1 MEGEITTLEQ
11 FASAMTSRD
20 DSDDDQSHDDDS
32 STQDAD
38 NDQTADAESQN
49 DDQSSDQT
57 DDEDQTGTEEDD
69 QAKEQSAD
77 DAVISWETASG
88 EKFEV
93 PVAELKQG
101 YMRSQDY
108 THKTQQLASD
118 RENAQKH
125 IEQQLGHIQAYA
137 KDHGEL
143 YSTHQQIQQLESAIG
158 QINQEM
164 DPVAYST
171 AVSNLM
177 LLRQHAGQVA
187 GRIQQYAAH
196 KAHESQEAVKT
207 AQKKAIEELSGPNGI
222 PGFGKELVQKWNETG
237 RDYGFSDEELAAT
250 TDPRLLRVL
259 NDAMRFRELQA
270 KKPAAVGKVKTA
282 PQKPAKQTA
291 SAPAS
296 NYERDTKAFSA
307 NPSVENFARLLA
319 QKQKG

>member
-11 FASAMTSRD
+11 FASAMAGADESGQD
-20 DSDDDQSHDDDS
+20 EGGEGLENGQPEEEPQSEE
-32 STQDAD
+32 QPGEA
-38 NDQTADAESQN
+38 NEEESQ
-49 DDQSSDQT
+49 
-57 DDEDQTGTEEDD
+57 EETEE
-69 QAKEQSAD
+69 AEQPEVPESAD
-77 DAVISWETASG
+77 DTVISWETASG

-101 YMRSQDY
+101 YMRTQDY
-108 THKTQQLASD
+108 TQKTQQLATD
-118 RENAQKH
+118 RDTAQKH

-222 PGFGKELVQKWNETG
+222 PGFGKELVQKWNKTG
-237 RDYGFSDEELAAT
+237 REYGFSDEELAAT

-259 NDAMRFRELQA
+259 NDAMRFRELEA
-270 KKPAAVGKVKTA
+270 KKPAAVSKVKTA
-282 PQKPAKQTA
+282 PVKPAKQTTA
-291 SAPAS
+291 APAS
-296 NYERDTKAFSA
+296 NIERDTKAFSA
-307 NPSVENFARLLA
+307 NPSVENYARLLA